1 MSERNP
7 NDKEDSE
14 TEVTSIDKM
23 KCPVD
28 DEVYEAVMET
38 CPTHDVDLVQ
48 IDPEEDQHL
57 L

>member
-1 MSERNP
+1 MSNRSTNER
-7 NDKEDSE
+7 EQRE
-14 TEVTSIDKM
+14 EEVTSIDKM

-28 DEVYEAVMET
+28 DEVYDAIMET
-38 CPTHDVDLVQ
+38 CPTHDVPLER